1 MVNKILSNTFFQK
14 LLLFTIIVMLFVIG
28 SPTTHGMENV
38 SKRVENYVYDPS
50 GYLKQKTYKA
60 IQLYGEETNTK
71 FGVYIDDS
79 FNGESIENVTS
90 KIAHE
95 WNIGEGTNTNSV
107 LIVFSVLDEKIRLS
121 MSDTISQKLTPED
134 AEDVFLSNRTFIR
147 DEDYDKAIL
156 HMLKDFKEIVQNNE
170 DYQNTTNLSATYS
183 TNLPPAIRLSSTLS
197 SDNITNKKQS
207 NVMVMSVI
215 TFSILTIVTVIASI
229 VITKREGQ

>member
-95 WNIGEGTNTNSV
+95 WNIGE
-107 LIVFSVLDEKIRLS
+107 
-121 MSDTISQKLTPED
+121 
-134 AEDVFLSNRTFIR
+134 
-147 DEDYDKAIL
+147 
-156 HMLKDFKEIVQNNE
+156 
-170 DYQNTTNLSATYS
+170 
-183 TNLPPAIRLSSTLS
+183 
-197 SDNITNKKQS
+197 
-207 NVMVMSVI
+207 
-215 TFSILTIVTVIASI
+215 
-229 VITKREGQ
+229 